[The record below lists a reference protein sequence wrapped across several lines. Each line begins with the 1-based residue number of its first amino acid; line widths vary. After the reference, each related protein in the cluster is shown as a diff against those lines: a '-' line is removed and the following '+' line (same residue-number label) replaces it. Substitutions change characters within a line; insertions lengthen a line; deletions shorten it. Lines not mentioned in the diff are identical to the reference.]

1 MGLEINDWTK
11 ARFEAIATLALN
23 GLLANPATGSLP
35 VEALAKKAV
44 EAANAL
50 DKQLK
55 IEAVPIDPDKEA

>member
-1 MGLEINDWTK
+1 MELNDWTK

-23 GLLANPATGSLP
+23 GLLANPATSSLP
-35 VEALAKKAV
+35 YNVLAQKAC

-55 IEAVPIDPDKEA
+55 IEAVPIEEDKNV